1 LPGVSNSRSKRID
14 KHKAAT
20 QRERQLTPGEI
31 KVGRGLEVAI
41 LVTIM
46 LGAAVLRLANRDA
59 SPPGLNQDEAVN
71 GWNAWCLLKTGV
83 DQTGQS
89 WPLFYFRGLGSN
101 YTPLNFYLLMPI
113 QAVGGMNIW
122 TTRATASLGGILTV
136 FLIWFVGKRLL
147 GPVAGLTAAALLALN
162 PWHLLASR
170 WGIEANICPLL
181 AIVPLAM
188 LLAAR
193 LPAAT
198 SPKRPSIVLAVLGG
212 ILTGLCLYG
221 YPAVFIFLP
230 LFLIAIIALNWR
242 QWLDCLRDRRGLAAA
257 LAWAVTAAAV
267 FAPLAWQHAFHG
279 SEIRK
284 RTVGTWIWDFHPSTA
299 NELSFG
305 DKVGAVV
312 GRYFQHF
319 GPDFLFLR
327 GDHSSIESPP
337 GMGMFYWYMLPL
349 FLLGIVWCVKNF
361 RASAAAKVIA
371 AWVALYPVGDSLGWS
386 VGDDQQLCL
395 HSLRSSPG
403 ICGLV
408 LLAAAGATWAGG
420 WLWSRSRSWFWGATL
435 AMALAV
441 VLMNV
446 RYLSQFFAEYNRR
459 PFIYHRYHADLVAA
473 SRWLKPRLDQ
483 YDAVFCTTDALAEPI
498 KYLQQ
503 MGADLPV
510 FVPDGSIKQP
520 YIIMLHELDYNP
532 QRWLKEAPEM
542 SDPNGAMYTVCF
554 RFGKICFL
562 YPAKQIEI
570 RNSQPHMA
578 PTSAAF
584 INELRG
590 NGKPDRVLFILRPG
604 EEKFIEGLEGL
615 GPPLEVIKRP
625 DGIAALVLIEA
636 TL

>member
-1 LPGVSNSRSKRID
+1 MSKSRSKRID
-14 KHKAAT
+14 RGKAAAL
-20 QRERQLTPGEI
+20 RERQLPPAEV
-31 KVGRGLEVAI
+31 KVSRRLEVAI
-41 LVTIM
+41 LITIL
-46 LGAAVLRLANRDA
+46 LGAAVLRLANREA

-71 GWNAWCLLKTGV
+71 GWNAWCLLKTGM

-89 WPLFYFRGLGSN
+89 WPLFYLRGLGSN
-101 YTPLNFYLLMPI
+101 YTPLNFYLLMPF

-122 TTRATASLGGILTV
+122 TTRATASLGGILTI
-136 FLIWFVGKRLL
+136 FLIWFVGKRLV
-147 GPVAGLTAAALLALN
+147 GQVAGLTAAALLALN
-162 PWHLLASR
+162 PWHLVASR
-170 WGIEANICPLL
+170 WGIEANLCPLL

-193 LPAAT
+193 LPPAT
-198 SPKRPSIVLAVLGG
+198 SATRPSIILAALGG

-221 YPAVFIFLP
+221 YPAVLIFLP
-230 LFLIAIIALNWR
+230 LFLFVIVALNWR
-242 QWLDCLRDRRGLAAA
+242 QWRDCVRDRRALVAA
-257 LAWAVTAAAV
+257 LAWAVTAVAV
-267 FAPLAWQHAFHG
+267 FAPLAWQHVFHG

-284 RTVGTWIWDFHPSTA
+284 RSVGTWIWDFHPSTA
-299 NELSFG
+299 KELPFG
-305 DKVGAVV
+305 EKVGAVV
-312 GRYFQHF
+312 GRYFEHF

-337 GMGMFYWYMLPL
+337 GVGMFYWYMLPL
-349 FLLGIVWCVKNF
+349 FLLGLVWCVTSF
-361 RASAAAKVIA
+361 RTSGAARVIL
-371 AWVALYPVGDSLGWS
+371 AWVVLYPIGDSLAWS

-408 LLAAAGATWAGG
+408 LLAAAGAAWAGD
-420 WLWSRSRSWFWGATL
+420 WLWRRSRSWFWGAAV

-441 VLMNV
+441 VSMNAW
-446 RYLSQFFAEYNRR
+446 YLSQFFGEYNRR

-473 SRWLKPRLDQ
+473 TRWLKPRLDQ
-483 YDAVFCTTDALAEPI
+483 YDAVFCTTDSLAEPVR
-498 KYLQQ
+498 YLKATG
-503 MGADLPV
+503 MDLPV

-520 YIIMLHELDYNP
+520 YITMLHELDYDP

-542 SDPNGAMYTVCF
+542 SDPSEAMYTFCF

-562 YPAKQIEI
+562 YPSKQIEI
-570 RNSQPHMA
+570 RNGRPYMV

-584 INELRG
+584 INELRS

-604 EEKFIEGLEGL
+604 EEKFINGL
-615 GPPLEVIKRP
+615 GDLGSPVEVIKRP
-625 DGIAALVLIEA
+625 DGVTSLDLIET